1 MDRSIDRNINQLH
14 PSKILDEM
22 GISWNDNLETKT
34 SKLYQKV
41 FKRIKKIQK

>member
-22 GISWNDNLETKT
+22 GISWNDNLEAKT

-41 FKRIKKIQK
+41 LLLK

>member
-34 SKLYQKV
+34 EEDNLETKTDEDNLKN
-41 FKRIKKIQK
+41 